1 MTEEKARIVASLIEK
16 GKGAQRELDS
26 TKALLIE
33 YKHLHDTLTARLENE
48 KENSQS
54 YKAELSKADE
64 QITNLQKQKADLEKE
79 VTFYKRKLRWAKWK
93 PVITGIG
100 GAAAGFFIGRQL

>member
-1 MTEEKARIVASLIEK
+1 MKRMRKLQLLGIILLLSLTSISQGSQKTISMTEEKARIVASLIEK

-33 YKHLHDTLTARLENE
+33 YKHLHDTLTARLDNE

-64 QITNLQKQKADLEKE
+64 QITNLQKQKADLEK
-79 VTFYKRKLRWAKWK
+79 
-93 PVITGIG
+93 
-100 GAAAGFFIGRQL
+100 